1 MTKKKYKRKYL
12 IIDPAFQ
19 IRTTA
24 IICATTA
31 IFFILLDI
39 VIISATKSHLLA
51 MNLPPGSFEPFLR
64 KLIIFQIII
73 LLLFIC
79 IQFFGLLMFTHKIAG
94 PMVKVKNILRNT
106 LSGTKNTNTRFRD
119 GDFFFDVAEL
129 ITAVDQ
135 RLLERDEEVNKLTK
149 QIDQVFNKLPSD
161 LQDEGHIIKNQVQ
174 KLKIFD
180 KI

>member
-1 MTKKKYKRKYL
+1 MAKKNYKRKYL

-24 IICATTA
+24 VICATTA

-51 MNLPPGSFEPFLR
+51 LSLPPGSFQPFLR
-64 KLIIFQIII
+64 NLVIYQIII

-79 IQFFGLLMFTHKIAG
+79 IQFFGLLIFTHKIAG
-94 PMVKVKNILRNT
+94 PMVKIKNILRNT
-106 LSGTKNTNTRFRD
+106 LSGKKNTNTTFRD
-119 GDFFFDVAEL
+119 GDFFFDTAEL

-135 RLLERDEEVNKLTK
+135 KLLERDEEIKKITK
-149 QIDQVFNKLPSD
+149 QIDQVFSKLPSD
-161 LQDEGHIIKNQVQ
+161 VQDEGHIIKNQVQ

>member
-1 MTKKKYKRKYL
+1 
-12 IIDPAFQ
+12 
-19 IRTTA
+19 
-24 IICATTA
+24 
-31 IFFILLDI
+31 
-39 VIISATKSHLLA
+39 
-51 MNLPPGSFEPFLR
+51 
-64 KLIIFQIII
+64 
-73 LLLFIC
+73 
-79 IQFFGLLMFTHKIAG
+79 
-94 PMVKVKNILRNT
+94 MVKVKNILRNT

-149 QIDQVFNKLPSD
+149 QIDQVFSKLPSD